1 MKKLKSLMVSA
12 IALVLMGAGSVGAE
26 EVRYSLWAKE
36 GEAQHTA
43 ALEFKRV
50 LEAESGGKFTVTVYP
65 GNQLGTPKEM
75 LAQLALNTTQIEA
88 SGDPGLKEIEN
99 LALPFLMKDMANY
112 LAVLDSDVG
121 REWNARLID
130 RNRVR
135 LIGILPRSPRQISAN
150 KTINSMADLKGLKV
164 RVPARDYYVQ
174 SFIAFGAK
182 PTPMAFKEV
191 YTGLQTGIVD
201 GQENPIETIWAMKF
215 FEVQESIAMVDYI
228 KKPAWVKISEAFWQG
243 LSEEEQG
250 WIVTAQRASESKVDE
265 LLAEQQKALVT
276 KLQQAGIEI
285 TYPDREEFRTATQP
299 VRDSLG
305 KETWGEELYREIA
318 RIGQLDM

>member
-1 MKKLKSLMVSA
+1 MIKLKSLMISA
-12 IALVLMGAGSVGAE
+12 LALTLAGAAGAE

-50 LEAESGGKFTVTVYP
+50 LEAESDGKFTVTIYP

-88 SGDPGLKEIEN
+88 SGDPGLEEIEN
-99 LALPFLMKDMANY
+99 LALPFLMKDMSNY

-121 REWNARLID
+121 REWNDRLID
-130 RNRVR
+130 RNKVR

-150 KTINSMADLKGLKV
+150 RTINSMADLAGLKV
-164 RVPARDYYVQ
+164 RVPARDYYVE

-228 KKPAWVKISEAFWQG
+228 KKPAWVKVSEAFWQG
-243 LSEEEQG
+243 LTEEEQG
-250 WIVTAQRASESKVDE
+250 WIITAQRASEDMVDE
-265 LLAEQQKALVT
+265 LLADQQEALVE
-276 KLQQAGIEI
+276 KLQQSGIEI
-285 TYPDREEFRTATQP
+285 TYPDREEFRAATQS
-299 VRDSLG
+299 VRDSIG
-305 KETWGEELYREIA
+305 TETWGEDLYREIV
-318 RIGQLDM
+318 RIGQSNM